1 MLKIRLYLFSLI
13 LAICLALF
21 SEKYVL
27 FFDPI
32 IIYLFNRDI
41 LLSNQMI
48 IILIAL
54 MTLTLIMVIGVLD
67 KTFSPLVNY
76 FNLKKRK
83 EIAAKE

>member
-21 SEKYVL
+21 SEKYIL
-27 FFDPI
+27 FLDPI
-32 IIYLFNRDI
+32 IVYLFNKDI
-41 LLSNQMI
+41 SLSNQMI

-54 MTLTLIMVIGVLD
+54 MTLTLTMVIGILD

-76 FNLKKRK
+76 FNLKKKK
-83 EIAAKE
+83 EIATKE